1 VTIPKVSLEELVS
14 IVGPE
19 DEQLFLEFV
28 RKMLHWLPEQ
38 RKQPSELL
46 KDPWLTRET

>member
-19 DEQLFLEFV
+19 DEQLFLGFV

-38 RKQPSELL
+38 IKQPSELL